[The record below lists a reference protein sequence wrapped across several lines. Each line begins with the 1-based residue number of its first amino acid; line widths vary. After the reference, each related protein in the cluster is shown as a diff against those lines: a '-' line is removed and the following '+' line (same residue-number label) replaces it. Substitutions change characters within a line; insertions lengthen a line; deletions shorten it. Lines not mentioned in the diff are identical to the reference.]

1 MNTRERFHAAMNFER
16 DVPTIKAE
24 YGYWTTTIKR
34 FMREGMPVEEELPKG
49 LSDNGV
55 ISGAKKVDPES
66 SIVVDSNV
74 RNACGLDYYISKF
87 PLNFSPLLEEKT
99 IEENEEFR
107 TFVNEFGITVKIRKS
122 GTAVPLDLDFP
133 VKNRRD
139 FEAYKERYNTDILKR
154 LPSGWKQLSARLKQ
168 RDFPVRLGGFP
179 YGFLGFPRHL
189 IGNTP
194 LFYMM
199 YDDPGLIK
207 DINEFFLRFTM
218 KYWSVIFRDF
228 EPDCVL
234 IWEDMASRTGSMI
247 SEKMFE
253 EFMTPYYIRIIDF
266 IKQFGIRHIFV
277 DSDGYIEG
285 LIPVWHRLGVTGVF
299 PIEIQAGNDL
309 NRIRR
314 NFPKLRI
321 LGGVDK
327 RVFTA
332 DRTKQDIDEELERVE
347 SVLKSGGYIPHA
359 DHHVPDDSCWEN
371 FRYYRTRLNQII
383 DSCAKTGA

>member
-1 MNTRERFHAAMNFER
+1 MNTRERFHAVMNFEA
-16 DVPTIKAE
+16 DVPTIKSE
-24 YGYWTTTIKR
+24 YGYWTTTVKR
-34 FMREGMPVEEELPKG
+34 FIREGMPVIEELPKDI
-49 LSDNGV
+49 SDNGV

-87 PLNFSPLLEEKT
+87 PLNFSPLLQEIT

-122 GTAVPLDLDFP
+122 GTAVPFDLDFP

-139 FEAYKERYNTDILKR
+139 FDAYKERYDTDFSKR
-154 LPSGWKQLSARLKQ
+154 LPSGWNQLSARLKE
-168 RDFPVRLGGFP
+168 RDFSVRLGGFP

-189 IGNTP
+189 IGTTP

-207 DINEFFLRFTM
+207 DINEFFLGFTM
-218 KYWSVIFRDF
+218 EYWSVIFRDF
-228 EPDCVL
+228 IPDCVL

-266 IKQFGIRHIFV
+266 IRQYGIRHIFV
-277 DSDGYIEG
+277 DSDGYIEN
-285 LIPVWHRLGVTGVF
+285 LIPIWYRLGVTGVF

-314 NFPKLRI
+314 NFPKLQI

-332 DRTKQDIDEELERVE
+332 DKTKQDIDLELERIE
-347 SVLKSGGYIPHA
+347 KALKGGGYIPHA

-383 DSCAKTGA
+383 DLYAKTGA

>member
-1 MNTRERFHAAMNFER
+1 MNTRERFHAIMNFET
-16 DVPTIKAE
+16 DVPTVKAE
-24 YGYWTTTIKR
+24 FGYWTTTIKR
-34 FMREGMPVEEELPKG
+34 FIREGMPVVEELPEG

-55 ISGAKKVDPES
+55 ISGAKKVDPAS
-66 SIVVDSNV
+66 SIVMDNNV
-74 RNACGLDYYISKF
+74 RNACGLEYYISKF
-87 PLNFSPLLEEKT
+87 PLNFSPLLQEKT
-99 IEENEEFR
+99 IEENDEYR
-107 TFVNEFGITVKIRKS
+107 TYVNEFGITVKTRKS
-122 GTAVPLDLDFP
+122 GTAVPLVLDFP
-133 VKNRRD
+133 IQNRED
-139 FEAYKERYNTDILKR
+139 FEAYRELYDRDFSRRIPAEWNRLSRELKD
-154 LPSGWKQLSARLKQ
+154 

-189 IGNTP
+189 IGTAP

-207 DINEFFLRFTM
+207 DINEFFLQFTM
-218 KYWSVIFRDF
+218 EYWAFIFRDF
-228 EPDCVL
+228 MPDCVL

-253 EFMTPYYIRIIDF
+253 EFMTPYYIRIVDF

-277 DSDGYIEG
+277 DSDGYIED
-285 LIPVWHRLGVTGVF
+285 LIPIWHRLGINGVF
-299 PIEIQAGNDL
+299 PIEVQAGNNL
-309 NRIRR
+309 MRIRR

-332 DRTKQDIDEELERVE
+332 DRTKQEIDEELSRVE
-347 SVLKSGGYIPHA
+347 HTLQSGGYIPHA

-383 DSCAKTGA
+383 DSCSGLSV

>member
-1 MNTRERFHAAMNFER
+1 MNTRERFHAVMNFETG
-16 DVPTIKAE
+16 VPTIKAE

-34 FMREGMPVEEELPKG
+34 FIREGMPVIEELPKG
-49 LSDNGV
+49 ISDNGV

-66 SIVVDSNV
+66 SIIVENNV
-74 RNACGLDYYISKF
+74 RNACGLEYYISKF
-87 PLNFSPLLEEKT
+87 PLNFSPLLEVKT
-99 IEENEEFR
+99 VEENEEYR

-133 VKNRRD
+133 IKNRRD
-139 FEAYKERYNTDILKR
+139 FEAYKELYDRDFSKR
-154 LPSGWKQLSARLKQ
+154 LPAGWEGLAKKLKE

-189 IGNTP
+189 IGTTP

-207 DINEFFLRFTM
+207 DINEFFLQFTM
-218 KYWSVIFRDF
+218 EYWSVIFRDF
-228 EPDCVL
+228 MPDCVL

-253 EFMTPYYIRIIDF
+253 EFLTPCYKRMIDF
-266 IKQFGIRHIFV
+266 LKQYGIRNIFV
-277 DSDGYIEG
+277 DSDGYIEE
-285 LIPVWHRLGVTGVF
+285 LIPIWHRLGITGVF

-314 NFPKLRI
+314 NFPRLQI

-327 RVFTA
+327 RVFMA
-332 DRTKQDIDEELERVE
+332 NRTKQDIDEELERVE
-347 SVLKSGGYIPHA
+347 NVLKSGGCIPHA

-371 FRYYRTRLNQII
+371 FKYYRTGLNRII
-383 DSCAKTGA
+383 DSCTKP